1 MVPWTI
7 HAAAQRIALKLRIA
21 FGSRKAGVTR
31 AVAKRFNGNVAEKS
45 EAPAP
50 ALAPLSSSRS

>member
-1 MVPWTI
+1 MPNGS
-7 HAAAQRIALKLRIA
+7 RLSLRAA
-21 FGSRKAGVTR
+21 FGTRKAGVTR
-31 AVAKRFNGNVAEKS
+31 AVAKRYGKVVGSS

>member
-1 MVPWTI
+1 MPNGS
-7 HAAAQRIALKLRIA
+7 RLSLRAA

-31 AVAKRFNGNVAEKS
+31 AVAKRFNGKVAGKS

-50 ALAPLSSSRS
+50 APAPLSSSRS